1 LCWHTKTKQN
11 VPEVVKDKK
20 LEKGESMARDS
31 GAVTV
36 LKWRNKI
43 NVTMVSTYHSADT
56 DGF

>member
-1 LCWHTKTKQN
+1 VLAHYKTKQT
-11 VPEVVKDKK
+11 VLKVVKDKN

-31 GAVTV
+31 GQVTV
-36 LKWRNKI
+36 LKWRDKI

>member
-1 LCWHTKTKQN
+1 MLAHYKTKQT
-11 VPEVVKDKK
+11 VLKVVKDKN

-31 GAVTV
+31 GQVTV
-36 LKWRNKI
+36 LKWRDKI